1 MNFPYFR
8 IIRIPGYL
16 PGIFQTMD
24 DELSQFDPFSGVSFN
39 EKASRLY
46 QIQLKK
52 SEILSRF
59 AGKVF
64 PNTPDYGFFPA
75 EFFTRQSIYL
85 GFHPPHLVFTSS
97 GTSGNQTAQ
106 HQVADSAVYN
116 QSLLAGFD
124 LAFPGFS
131 ISRPVILA
139 LLPNYLERT
148 GSSLVHMVQVW
159 MKTFGHP
166 DSGFYLNNFSEL
178 IQKIDSIV
186 EQGKPLLIIGV
197 TYALLDFFVLF
208 PRYLP
213 DSTLLIETGGMKG
226 RKAEMIRPEVH
237 ALLKKNTGLSRIASE
252 YGMTELLSQAYS
264 ADGGRFRTPPWMR
277 VEIRDLNDVT
287 RLVPNGKTGRI
298 CIVDLAN
305 KWSCA
310 FIATGDVG
318 RKYADETFEVLGRAD
333 AAGSRGCSLLYT
345 G

>member
-1 MNFPYFR
+1 MT
-8 IIRIPGYL
+8 IV
-16 PGIFQTMD
+16 
-24 DELSQFDPFSGVSFN
+24 DELSQFDPFSEAEFN
-39 EKASRLY
+39 DKATRLY

-64 PNTPDYGFFPA
+64 PETENYGFFPA

-85 GFHPPHLVFTSS
+85 GSHLPELIFTSS
-97 GTSGNQTAQ
+97 GTTGNQTAQ
-106 HQVADSAVYN
+106 HQVADSFLY
-116 QSLLAGFD
+116 QKSLLSGFD
-124 LAFPGFS
+124 LVFPGFS
-131 ISRPVILA
+131 NSHPVILA
-139 LLPNYLERT
+139 LLPNYLERS

-159 MKTFGHP
+159 MNVFGDP

-178 IQKIDSIV
+178 SQKMDSVV
-186 EQGKPLLIIGV
+186 EKGKSLLIIGV
-197 TYALLDFFVLF
+197 TYALLDFFELF
-208 PRYLP
+208 PRSLP

-237 ALLKKNTGLSRIASE
+237 SLLKKNTGLSRIASE

-264 ADGGRFRTPPWMR
+264 VDGGRFLTPPWMQ
-277 VEIRDLNDVT
+277 VEVRDLNDVT
-287 RLVPNGKTGRI
+287 RLVPNEKTGRI

-318 RKYADETFEVLGRAD
+318 RKYEDGTFEVLGRAD